1 MTCIVNLLG
10 GSGIGKSTTAAGL
23 YYKMKLKGYH
33 VELVREYVKNWMWEE
48 RRIGD
53 YDQIYIAA
61 NQAKSEY
68 DLYGKVDFIITD
80 SPMILAPVYEEY
92 YSPPG
97 TIRDSVVKFMKKAED
112 NGVQHLN
119 VLLKRNKLFDTRGRR
134 ETLEQAQ
141 EVDLL
146 VQRVLD
152 EENIPY
158 ITMDCP
164 DRQRVNKI
172 LKYIENKYNLPGGKK
187 WLGLFS
193 RD

>member
-1 MTCIVNLLG
+1 MTTIVNLLG

-23 YYKMKLKGYH
+23 YYQMKLKGYH

-80 SPMILAPVYEEY
+80 SPMILAPVYEEF

-97 TIRDSVVKFMKKAED
+97 TIRDSVVKFMKKAET
-112 NGVQHLN
+112 NGVEHVN

-141 EVDLL
+141 EVDAL

-152 EENIPY
+152 EEGIPY
-158 ITMDCP
+158 ITVDCP
-164 DRQRVNKI
+164 DRKRVNEI
-172 LKYIENKYNLPGGKK
+172 LKYLENKYNLPGGKK
-187 WLGLFS
+187 WLGLF
-193 RD
+193 